1 MTTRAVVKTPT
12 LGLLGTRQAFG
23 AVCVRVAR
31 EKTVHVVIV
40 GCGRVGSTLGRE
52 LVGAGHT
59 VAVIDRKSEAF
70 SRLGEAFTGQKIT
83 GIGFDRDVLIEAGIE
98 KAGALAAVTNGDN
111 SNILIARVA
120 REEFGID
127 RVVAR
132 IYDPKRAEIYE
143 RLGIATVATVKW
155 TSERILRRILPD
167 LPAVE
172 WTDPSAKVVLV
183 ERELPKNL
191 VGSRVLSLD
200 SATARIVAVRRLGAA
215 MIPVADTVIQEGDVA
230 YVAAEIK
237 SLEAF
242 DASLASSNGKG
253 H

>member
-1 MTTRAVVKTPT
+1 M
-12 LGLLGTRQAFG
+12 
-23 AVCVRVAR
+23 
-31 EKTVHVVIV
+31 HVVIV

-52 LVGAGHT
+52 LVAVGHT
-59 VAVIDRKSEAF
+59 VAVVDRKSEAF
-70 SRLGEAFTGQKIT
+70 SRLGESFSGQKIA
-83 GIGFDRDVLIEAGIE
+83 GIGFDRDILIEAGIE

-120 REEFGID
+120 REEFGIE

-155 TSERILRRILPD
+155 TSERILRRILPE

-183 ERELPKNL
+183 ERELPKTL
-191 VGSRVLSLD
+191 VGTRVLSLD
-200 SATARIVAVRRLGAA
+200 SATARIVSIRRLGAA
-215 MIPVADTVIQEGDVA
+215 IVPVADTVVQEGDVA
-230 YVAAEIK
+230 YVAVEVK

-242 DASLASSNGKG
+242 DASLASTSGKG

>member
-1 MTTRAVVKTPT
+1 M
-12 LGLLGTRQAFG
+12 
-23 AVCVRVAR
+23 
-31 EKTVHVVIV
+31 HVVIV
-40 GCGRVGSTLGRE
+40 GCGRVGSTLARE
-52 LVGAGHT
+52 LSSQGHT
-59 VAVIDRKSEAF
+59 VAIIDRKPEAF
-70 SRLGEAFTGQKIT
+70 SRLGESFTGIRIV

-98 KAGALAAVTNGDN
+98 RAGALASVTNGDN

-120 REEFGID
+120 REEFGLE

-183 ERELPKNL
+183 ERELPKAL
-191 VGSRVLSLD
+191 VGTRIVDLD
-200 SATARIVAVRRLGAA
+200 TDFARIAAIRRLGAA
-215 MIPVADTVIQEGDVA
+215 LIPDRDTVVQEGDVA
-230 YVAAEIK
+230 YVAASANRIVD
-237 SLEAF
+237 L
-242 DASLASSNGKG
+242 DAALGTASSGKV

>member
-1 MTTRAVVKTPT
+1 M
-12 LGLLGTRQAFG
+12 
-23 AVCVRVAR
+23 
-31 EKTVHVVIV
+31 HVVIV
-40 GCGRVGSTLGRE
+40 GCGRVGSTLARE
-52 LVGAGHT
+52 LTGQGHT
-59 VAVIDRKSEAF
+59 VAIIDRKPEAF
-70 SRLGEAFTGQKIT
+70 SRLGESFTGTKIV

-98 KAGALAAVTNGDN
+98 KAGALASVTNGDN

-120 REEFGID
+120 REEFAIE

-155 TSERILRRILPD
+155 TSERIMRRILPD

-183 ERELPKNL
+183 ERELPKSL
-191 VGSRVLSLD
+191 VGTKVLDLD
-200 SATARIVAVRRLGAA
+200 SENARIVAVRRLGSA
-215 MIPVADTVIQEGDVA
+215 MIPDIDTVVQESDVA
-230 YVAAEIK
+230 YVAATIANLADFDK
-237 SLEAF
+237 SLIV
-242 DASLASSNGKG
+242 GKG

>member
-1 MTTRAVVKTPT
+1 M
-12 LGLLGTRQAFG
+12 
-23 AVCVRVAR
+23 
-31 EKTVHVVIV
+31 HVVIV

-52 LVGAGHT
+52 LVAVGHT
-59 VAVIDRKSEAF
+59 VAVVDRKSEAF
-70 SRLGEAFTGQKIT
+70 SRLGESFSGQKIA
-83 GIGFDRDVLIEAGIE
+83 GIGFDRDILIEAGIE

-120 REEFGID
+120 REEFGIA

-155 TSERILRRILPD
+155 TSERILRRILPE

-183 ERELPKNL
+183 ERELPKTL
-191 VGSRVLSLD
+191 VGTRVLSLD
-200 SATARIVAVRRLGAA
+200 SATARIVSIRRLGAA
-215 MIPVADTVIQEGDVA
+215 IVPVADTVVQEGDVA
-230 YVAAEIK
+230 YVAVEVK

-242 DASLASSNGKG
+242 DASLASTSGKG

>member
-1 MTTRAVVKTPT
+1 M
-12 LGLLGTRQAFG
+12 
-23 AVCVRVAR
+23 
-31 EKTVHVVIV
+31 HVVIV
-40 GCGRVGSTLGRE
+40 GCGRVGSTLARE
-52 LVGAGHT
+52 LTAQGHT
-59 VAVIDRKSEAF
+59 VSIVDRKPEAF
-70 SRLGEAFTGQKIT
+70 SRLGDSFSGNKIV

-111 SNILIARVA
+111 SNILVARVA
-120 REEFGID
+120 REEFAIE

-183 ERELPKNL
+183 EREMPKSL
-191 VGSRVLSLD
+191 IGSRVLDLD
-200 SATARIVAVRRLGAA
+200 GESARVVAVRRLGAA
-215 MIPVADTVIQEGDVA
+215 MIPDGETVAQEGDVV
-230 YVAAEIK
+230 YVAAQVAALAE
-237 SLEAF
+237 F
-242 DASLASSNGKG
+242 DASLTKGKG

>member
-1 MTTRAVVKTPT
+1 M
-12 LGLLGTRQAFG
+12 
-23 AVCVRVAR
+23 
-31 EKTVHVVIV
+31 HVVIV

-52 LVGAGHT
+52 LVAVGHT
-59 VAVIDRKSEAF
+59 VAVVDRKSEAF
-70 SRLGEAFTGQKIT
+70 SRLGESFSGQKIA
-83 GIGFDRDVLIEAGIE
+83 GIGFDRDILIEAGIE

-191 VGSRVLSLD
+191 VGTRVLNLD
-200 SATARIVAVRRLGAA
+200 SATSRIVSVRRLGAA
-215 MIPVADTVIQEGDVA
+215 IIPGADTLVQEGDVA
-230 YVAAEIK
+230 YVAVEVK

-242 DASLASSNGKG
+242 DASLMSTNGKG